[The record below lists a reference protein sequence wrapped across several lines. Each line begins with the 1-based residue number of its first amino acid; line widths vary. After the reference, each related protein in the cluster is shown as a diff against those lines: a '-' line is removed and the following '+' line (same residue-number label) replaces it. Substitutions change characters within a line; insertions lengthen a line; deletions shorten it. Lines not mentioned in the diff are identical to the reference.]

1 MDKFAAHLGAETL
14 EIKPGYARTRL
25 KMRGH
30 FLNGL
35 DLAHGGVIFSLA
47 DYTSALAASAD
58 ACMGVTINAD
68 IHFIKSAGMGD
79 EILAE
84 VREISR
90 SRRLGTYHGT
100 VSNQDGAILAQF
112 QSMVY
117 FKTVK

>member
-14 EIKPGYARTRL
+14 EVKPGYARARL
-25 KMRGH
+25 KMRDH

-47 DYTSALAASAD
+47 DYTSALAANAD
-58 ACMGVTINAD
+58 TCLGVTVNAD
-68 IHFIKSAGMGD
+68 IHFIKPAGAGD

-100 VSNQDGAILAQF
+100 VSDQDGAILAQF